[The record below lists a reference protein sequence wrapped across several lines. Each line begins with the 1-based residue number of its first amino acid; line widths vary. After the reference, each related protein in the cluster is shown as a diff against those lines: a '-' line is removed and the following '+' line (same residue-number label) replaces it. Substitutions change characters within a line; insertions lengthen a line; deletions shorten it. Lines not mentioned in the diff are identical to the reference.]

1 MVIIYNNP
9 TVKNISF
16 INTFKSRLA
25 IMREIEEKVHEV
37 LHNLNW
43 LLESHNSFA
52 ELVAIKGKKVIIRCT
67 GYCAECES
75 RCVQVAF
82 NERMPEIKL
91 VLQ

>member
-1 MVIIYNNP
+1 MVLNYNIT
-9 TVKNISF
+9 TVEIFSF
-16 INTFKSRLA
+16 RKTIKLLSTN
-25 IMREIEEKVHEV
+25 MREIEEKVHEV

-52 ELVAIKGKKVIIRCT
+52 ELVAIKGKKVTIRCV

>member
-1 MVIIYNNP
+1 MIFNYYKFTFRIILKLFS
-9 TVKNISF
+9 TKMS
-16 INTFKSRLA
+16 
-25 IMREIEEKVHEV
+25 EIEKKVNEV

-52 ELVAIKGKKVIIRCT
+52 ELIAIKGKKVIIRCT
-67 GYCAECES
+67 GFCAECES

-82 NERMPEIKL
+82 HERMPEIKL

>member
-1 MVIIYNNP
+1 MFINYNNY
-9 TVKNISF
+9 TVRIISELLS
-16 INTFKSRLA
+16 IK
-25 IMREIEEKVHEV
+25 MREIEKKVHEV

-52 ELVAIKGKKVIIRCT
+52 ELVAIKGKKVIIRCS
-67 GYCAECES
+67 GFCAECES

-82 NERMPEIKL
+82 HERMPEVNL